1 MTLLFTTLFSSG
13 AMAAP
18 PLPPEPPF
26 VWTTNLLY
34 RFSASEGAASDDER
48 SPASDGDPV
57 ARWLNLGSAEDAVQ
71 TTPARQPVYRTGGL
85 NGRPYIACDRALEQ
99 HFEDLAFSQPSG
111 FSNFNPFTVF
121 VVTDAIGE
129 LDQFPAILGS
139 PASNGGK
146 MGFYFRDPEG
156 GQIHWIKSQIRVG
169 NVASPQLI
177 MAAAGRNAAGTTSSG
192 HVRYWVR
199 QNRAG
204 LWEAASQTSNLVSTA
219 IASTQFLRS
228 TGVSTGGLFHG
239 RLYEFLFYEGTL
251 DDAATFA
258 IEDWL
263 MARYAIA

>member
-1 MTLLFTTLFSSG
+1 MTLLFTSLFSSG

-18 PLPPEPPF
+18 SIPPEPPF

-34 RFSASEGAASDDER
+34 RFSASEGVQSDEEG
-48 SPASDGDPV
+48 SPASDGDLV

-71 TTPARQPVYRTGGL
+71 TTPARRPVYRTGGL
-85 NGRPYIACDRALEQ
+85 NGRAYIACDRALEQ
-99 HFEDLAFSQPSG
+99 YFDDLAFSQPSG
-111 FSNFNPFTVF
+111 ISNFNPFTVF
-121 VVTDAIGE
+121 VVTDAVGA

-146 MGFYFRDPEG
+146 MGFYFREPEDA
-156 GQIHWIKSQIRVG
+156 QIHWVKAQIRVG

-177 MAAAGRNAAGTTSSG
+177 MAAAGRNAAGTTSSPNT
-192 HVRYWVR
+192 RFWVR
-199 QNRAG
+199 QNRVG
-204 LWEAASQTSNLVSTA
+204 LWVDAFQSTNLISTA

-228 TGVSTGGLFHG
+228 TGVSSGGLFHG

-251 DDAATFA
+251 DNASTFA